1 MAKKKNEVAY
11 VPITQAPSLKESVN
25 KIELKVIPPYPDKTV
40 KYAAYSK
47 VYLGNNDYRLVP
59 QVPYFLA
66 VFDNNGGTLGTV
78 TLVNQYLYITSL
90 DVQYTIAAANDLNQ
104 IYIDP
109 VVGAGA
115 GVAQTLLY
123 CPFTSGNVHLT
134 FDPPV
139 KCAAADEVNSTGVE
153 IKALDMGANS
163 KWSVV
168 VCGFL
173 EEK

>member
-1 MAKKKNEVAY
+1 MAKKKTEVAY
-11 VPITQAPSLKESVN
+11 VPITQAPPIKETVN

-47 VYLGNNDYRLVP
+47 VYIGDNDYRLVQ

-66 VFDNNGGTLGTV
+66 AFDNNGGTLGTV
-78 TLVNQYLYITSL
+78 TLINQYLYITSL
-90 DVQYTIAAANDLNQ
+90 DVQYTIAVANDSNQ

-139 KCAAADEVNSTGVE
+139 KCAAETAANSTGVE
-153 IKALDMGANS
+153 IKCLDMGANS
-163 KWSVV
+163 KWAVT
-168 VCGFL
+168 VCGFI
-173 EEK
+173 EEI